1 MATELDVWLA
11 FFGDMTRAEFALRRA
26 ANTVPFID
34 IDPAIA
40 VRLEAA
46 AEEVAA
52 LARAVPKATAPRS
65 NKG

>member
-1 MATELDVWLA
+1 MAAERDLWLA
-11 FFGDMTRAEFALRRA
+11 FFGDMTRAEFVSRRA

-46 AEEVAA
+46 AAEVEA
-52 LARAVPKATAPRS
+52 LARAFLEGGKS
-65 NKG
+65 G

>member
-1 MATELDVWLA
+1 MTTERNVWLA

-26 ANTVPFID
+26 VNTVPFID

-46 AEEVAA
+46 AAEVEA
-52 LARAVPKATAPRS
+52 LARAFLEGGKS
-65 NKG
+65 G

>member
-1 MATELDVWLA
+1 MTTERDVWLA
-11 FFGDMTRAEFALRRA
+11 FVGDLTVADCALRRA

-34 IDPAIA
+34 IDPAIV

-52 LARAVPKATAPRS
+52 LSRAFLGGGKS
-65 NKG
+65 G